1 LIRILQVRN
10 IDSFVESRR
19 QKTSEKD
26 RKIVQSILNDVRKN
40 GDSAVK
46 KYERKFN
53 GRKTSQL
60 RVSAKE
66 IKEAQYKIS
75 LEESPA
81 LYDMKREILDYSS
94 VLMQDLRIRVKKH
107 DNYKEAFELM
117 LRWADRNSKW
127 GKGTS
132 YFGRTRVS
140 LPLRLQA
147 QLRKLGLITVGGT
160 NEYFG
165 GNKSLRLRL
174 GLRELKRSFVPIPSV
189 GCYIPGGQARYP
201 SSVVMSVVPAAVA
214 GVKRIVVVSP
224 PGRNGKIDPL
234 TIAAAKRCGATEIYK
249 VGGAQA
255 IGALAYGTKTIPK
268 VDKIIG
274 PGGKFVSIAKS
285 LVSDQTAIDMVA
297 GPTELGIIADASS
310 DPELVALDLISQ
322 AEHSKDTMCF
332 VITQSKT
339 MANQIQKSI
348 EKLIPG
354 TERSSIIKES
364 ISKNGFIAVCKNENE
379 MVELANKIAPEHLEL
394 MVKNAKS
401 LSQKITGAGLL
412 LIGKNTPSAA
422 SDYLL
427 GTNHILP
434 TNGFGRTRGGLSVL
448 DFLKL
453 QTVVES
459 EKSALRKISK
469 SLKALTDAEDLPNH
483 YKAVKRRLD

>member
-1 LIRILQVRN
+1 MIKILQVRN

-26 RKIVQSILNDVRKN
+26 KKIVQSILNDVRKN

-46 KYERKFN
+46 KYEQKFN
-53 GRKTSQL
+53 GKSTSQL

-66 IKEAQYKIS
+66 IKEARSKIS
-75 LEESPA
+75 REEVTALQTMLVRLSNSSP
-81 LYDMKREILDYSS
+81 KI
-94 VLMQDLRIRVKKH
+94 QIRG
-107 DNYKEAFELM
+107 
-117 LRWADRNSKW
+117 S
-127 GKGTS
+127 
-132 YFGRTRVS
+132 
-140 LPLRLQA
+140 
-147 QLRKLGLITVGGT
+147 RK
-160 NEYFG
+160 
-165 GNKSLRLRL
+165 
-174 GLRELKRSFVPIPSV
+174 FVPIPSV

-201 SSVVMSVVPAAVA
+201 SSVVMSVIPAKIA
-214 GVKRIVVVSP
+214 GVKRIVIVSP
-224 PGRNGKIDPL
+224 PDRDGKIDPL
-234 TIAAAKRCGATEIYK
+234 TIVAAKKCGVTEIYK

-255 IGALAYGTKTIPK
+255 IGALAYGTKSIPK
-268 VDKIIG
+268 VDKIVG

-322 AEHSKDTMCF
+322 AEHSRDTMCF

-339 MANQIQKSI
+339 VAKQIQKSI

-364 ISKNGFIAVCKNENE
+364 ISKNGFIAVCKNQNE
-379 MVELANKIAPEHLEL
+379 MVELANKIAPEHMEL
-394 MVKNAKS
+394 MVKNARSFSK
-401 LSQKITGAGLL
+401 KITGAGLL

-459 EKSALRKISK
+459 KKSGLRTILK
-469 SLKALTDAEDLPNH
+469 SLKAITDAEDLPNH

>member
-1 LIRILQVRN
+1 LIKILQVRN

-26 RKIVQSILNDVRKN
+26 RKTVQAILNDVRKN

-66 IKEAQYKIS
+66 IKESQSKIS
-75 LEESPA
+75 REEVTAIQAMST
-81 LYDMKREILDYSS
+81 
-94 VLMQDLRIRVKKH
+94 RIR
-107 DNYKEAFELM
+107 
-117 LRWADRNSKW
+117 NSSPKIQIR
-127 GKGTS
+127 GSSK
-132 YFGRTRVS
+132 
-140 LPLRLQA
+140 
-147 QLRKLGLITVGGT
+147 
-160 NEYFG
+160 
-165 GNKSLRLRL
+165 
-174 GLRELKRSFVPIPSV
+174 FVPIPSV

-201 SSVVMSVVPAAVA
+201 SSAVMSIIPAKIA

-224 PGRNGKIDPL
+224 PSRDGKIDPL
-234 TIAAAKRCGATEIYK
+234 TIVAAKMCGATEIYK
-249 VGGAQA
+249 VGGGQA
-255 IGALAYGTKTIPK
+255 IGALAYGTKSIPK
-268 VDKIIG
+268 VDKIVG

-297 GPTELGIIADASS
+297 GPTELGIIVDASS
-310 DPELVALDLISQ
+310 NPELVALDLISQ

-339 MANQIQKSI
+339 VAKQIQKSI
-348 EKLIPG
+348 EKVIPG

-364 ISKNGFIAVCKNENE
+364 ISKNGFIAVCKNQNE
-379 MVELANKIAPEHLEL
+379 MIELANKFAPEHMEL
-394 MVKNAKS
+394 MVKNAKT
-401 LSQKITGAGLL
+401 LSKKITGAGLV

-459 EKSALRKISK
+459 KKSALKNISK
-469 SLKALTDAEDLPNH
+469 SLKALTNAEDLPNH

>member
-1 LIRILQVRN
+1 MIKILQVRN

-26 RKIVQSILNDVRKN
+26 KKTVQSILNDVRRN

-46 KYERKFN
+46 KYEQKFN

-66 IKEAQYKIS
+66 IKEAQSKIS
-75 LEESPA
+75 WQQVTALTDMAYNLSIEEAIPGPK
-81 LYDMKREILDYSS
+81 YKYRN
-94 VLMQDLRIRVKKH
+94 IRG
-107 DNYKEAFELM
+107 Y
-117 LRWADRNSKW
+117 
-127 GKGTS
+127 
-132 YFGRTRVS
+132 
-140 LPLRLQA
+140 
-147 QLRKLGLITVGGT
+147 RKL
-160 NEYFG
+160 
-165 GNKSLRLRL
+165 
-174 GLRELKRSFVPIPSV
+174 VPIPSV
-189 GCYIPGGQARYP
+189 GCYIPGGQAKYP
-201 SSVVMSVVPAAVA
+201 SSVIMSVVPAAIA
-214 GVKRIVVVSP
+214 GVKRIVVISP
-224 PGRNGKIDPL
+224 PGRDGKLDPS
-234 TIAAAKRCGATEIYK
+234 TIVAAKRCGATEIYK

-255 IGALAYGTKTIPK
+255 IGVLAYGTKSIPK
-268 VDKIIG
+268 VDKIVG

-285 LVSDQTAIDMVA
+285 LVSDQTAVDMVA
-297 GPTELGIIADASS
+297 GPTELGIIADTSS

-339 MANQIQKSI
+339 MAKQIQRSL

-364 ISKNGFIAVCKNENE
+364 ISKNGFIAVCRNQNEIIE
-379 MVELANKIAPEHLEL
+379 FANGIAPEHLEL
-394 MVKNAKS
+394 MVKNARS
-401 LSQKITGAGLL
+401 LSKKITGAGLV

-448 DFLKL
+448 DFLKI

-459 EKSALRKISK
+459 KKSTLKEISD
-469 SLKALTDAEDLPNH
+469 SLKTLTDAENLPNH
-483 YKAVKRRLD
+483 YRAVKRRLD

>member
-1 LIRILQVRN
+1 MIKILQVRN
-10 IDSFVESRR
+10 VDSFVESRR

-26 RKIVQSILNDVRKN
+26 RKTVQAILNDVRKN

-53 GRKTSQL
+53 GTKTSQL

-66 IKEAQYKIS
+66 IKEARSKIS
-75 LEESPA
+75 SEERNA
-81 LYDMKREILDYSS
+81 IDDVRFAMFARGGLRLMDRLY
-94 VLMQDLRIRVKKH
+94 
-107 DNYKEAFELM
+107 NYK
-117 LRWADRNSKW
+117 DTISKAN
-127 GKGTS
+127 GVT
-132 YFGRTRVS
+132 
-140 LPLRLQA
+140 Q
-147 QLRKLGLITVGGT
+147 
-160 NEYFG
+160 
-165 GNKSLRLRL
+165 
-174 GLRELKRSFVPIPSV
+174 SFVPISSV

-201 SSVVMSVVPAAVA
+201 SSTIMSVRPAAKA
-214 GVKRIVVVSP
+214 RVKRIVVVSP
-224 PGRNGKIDPL
+224 PGPDGKIDPL
-234 TIAAAKRCGATEIYK
+234 TIAAAKMCGATEIYK
-249 VGGAQA
+249 IGGAQA
-255 IGALAYGTKTIPK
+255 IGALAYGTKSIPK
-268 VDKIIG
+268 VDKIVG

-297 GPTELGIIADASS
+297 GPTELGIIADARS

-339 MANQIQKSI
+339 MAKQIQKSV
-348 EKLIPG
+348 EKLILG
-354 TERSSIIKES
+354 TERSSIIKAS
-364 ISKNGFIAVCKNENE
+364 ISKNGFIAICKNQNE
-379 MVELANKIAPEHLEL
+379 MIELANKIAPEHLEL
-394 MVKNAKS
+394 MVKNARS
-401 LSQKITGAGLL
+401 LSKKITGAGLV

-448 DFLKL
+448 DFLKV

-459 EKSALRKISK
+459 KKSRLRNISD
-469 SLKALTDAEDLPNH
+469 SLKTLTDAEDLPNH

>member
-1 LIRILQVRN
+1 LIKILQVRN
-10 IDSFVESRR
+10 IDNFVESRR

-26 RKIVQSILNDVRKN
+26 RKTVQAILNDVRKN

-66 IKEAQYKIS
+66 IKEARSKIS
-75 LEESPA
+75 QKEVTALQTMSARLSNSSP
-81 LYDMKREILDYSS
+81 KI
-94 VLMQDLRIRVKKH
+94 QIRG
-107 DNYKEAFELM
+107 
-117 LRWADRNSKW
+117 S
-127 GKGTS
+127 
-132 YFGRTRVS
+132 
-140 LPLRLQA
+140 
-147 QLRKLGLITVGGT
+147 RK
-160 NEYFG
+160 
-165 GNKSLRLRL
+165 
-174 GLRELKRSFVPIPSV
+174 FVAIPSV

-201 SSVVMSVVPAAVA
+201 SSVVMSVIPAKVA
-214 GVKRIVVVSP
+214 GVKRIVIVSP
-224 PGRNGKIDPL
+224 PDRDGKIDPL
-234 TIAAAKRCGATEIYK
+234 TIVAAKKCGATEIYK

-255 IGALAYGTKTIPK
+255 IGALAYGTKSIPK
-268 VDKIIG
+268 VDKIVG

-285 LVSDQTAIDMVA
+285 LVSDQTAIDMIA
-297 GPTELGIIADASS
+297 GPTELGIIADTSS

-339 MANQIQKSI
+339 MAKQIQKSI

-354 TERSSIIKES
+354 IERGSIVKES
-364 ISKNGFIAVCKNENE
+364 LSKNGFIAVCKNQNE
-379 MVELANKIAPEHLEL
+379 VIELANKIAPEHMEL

-401 LSQKITGAGLL
+401 LSKKITGAGLL

-459 EKSALRKISK
+459 KKSRLRDISD
-469 SLKALTDAEDLPNH
+469 SLKTLTDAEDLPNH

>member
-1 LIRILQVRN
+1 LIKILQVRN

-26 RKIVQSILNDVRKN
+26 KKTVQTILNDVRKN

-53 GRKTSQL
+53 GTKTSQL
-60 RVSAKE
+60 RVSEKE
-66 IKEAQYKIS
+66 IKEAQSKIS
-75 LEESPA
+75 R
-81 LYDMKREILDYSS
+81 D
-94 VLMQDLRIRVKKH
+94 
-107 DNYKEAFELM
+107 
-117 LRWADRNSKW
+117 DRNA
-127 GKGTS
+127 
-132 YFGRTRVS
+132 
-140 LPLRLQA
+140 LRSMSSILTWEEA
-147 QLRKLGLITVGGT
+147 HLLGGLSSPKKIWRD
-160 NEYFG
+160 
-165 GNKSLRLRL
+165 KSA
-174 GLRELKRSFVPIPSV
+174 KISFVPIPSV

-201 SSVVMSVVPAAVA
+201 SSAVMSVIPAKLA

-224 PGRNGKIDPL
+224 PGRDGKIDPL
-234 TIAAAKRCGATEIYK
+234 TIAAARNCGATEIYK

-255 IGALAYGTKTIPK
+255 IAALSYGTKSIPK
-268 VDKIIG
+268 VDKIVG

-285 LVSDQTAIDMVA
+285 LVSDQTAIDMIA

-322 AEHSKDTMCF
+322 AEHSKDTICF

-339 MANQIQKSI
+339 MAKQIQKSI

-354 TERSSIIKES
+354 VERSSIVKES

-379 MVELANKIAPEHLEL
+379 VIELANKIAPEHMEL
-394 MVKNAKS
+394 MVKNARS
-401 LSQKITGAGLL
+401 LSKKITGAGLV
-412 LIGKNTPSAA
+412 LIGKNTPSSA

-434 TNGFGRTRGGLSVL
+434 TSGFGRTRGGLSVL

-459 EKSALRKISK
+459 DKSTLSYFSN
-469 SLKALTDAEDLPNH
+469 SLKTLTDAEDLPNH

>member
-1 LIRILQVRN
+1 LIKILQVRN
-10 IDSFVESRR
+10 VDSFVESRR

-26 RKIVQSILNDVRKN
+26 RKTVQAILNDVRKN

-53 GRKTSQL
+53 GTKTSQL

-66 IKEAQYKIS
+66 IKEARSKIS
-75 LEESPA
+75 SEERNA
-81 LYDMKREILDYSS
+81 IDDVRFAMFARGGLRLMDRLY
-94 VLMQDLRIRVKKH
+94 
-107 DNYKEAFELM
+107 NYK
-117 LRWADRNSKW
+117 DTISKAN
-127 GKGTS
+127 GVT
-132 YFGRTRVS
+132 
-140 LPLRLQA
+140 Q
-147 QLRKLGLITVGGT
+147 
-160 NEYFG
+160 
-165 GNKSLRLRL
+165 
-174 GLRELKRSFVPIPSV
+174 SFVPISSV

-201 SSVVMSVVPAAVA
+201 SSTIMSVRPAAKA
-214 GVKRIVVVSP
+214 RVKRIVVVSP
-224 PGRNGKIDPL
+224 PGPDGKIDPL
-234 TIAAAKRCGATEIYK
+234 TIAAAKMCGATEIYK
-249 VGGAQA
+249 IGGAQA
-255 IGALAYGTKTIPK
+255 IGALAYGTKSIPK
-268 VDKIIG
+268 VDKIVG

-297 GPTELGIIADASS
+297 GPTELGIIADARS

-339 MANQIQKSI
+339 MAKQIQKSV
-348 EKLIPG
+348 EKLILG
-354 TERSSIIKES
+354 TERSSIIKAS
-364 ISKNGFIAVCKNENE
+364 ISKNGFIAICKNQNE
-379 MVELANKIAPEHLEL
+379 MIELANKIAPEHLEL
-394 MVKNAKS
+394 MVKNARS
-401 LSQKITGAGLL
+401 LSKKITGAGLV

-448 DFLKL
+448 DFLKI

-459 EKSALRKISK
+459 KKSRLRNISD
-469 SLKALTDAEDLPNH
+469 SLKTLTDAEDLPNH

>member
-1 LIRILQVRN
+1 LIKILQVRN

-26 RKIVQSILNDVRKN
+26 RKTVQSILNDVRKN

-46 KYERKFN
+46 KYEQKFN

-60 RVSAKE
+60 RVSEKE
-66 IKEAQYKIS
+66 IKEARSKIS
-75 LEESPA
+75 SGKWDGLEVMSS
-81 LYDMKREILDYSS
+81 IL
-94 VLMQDLRIRVKKH
+94 H
-107 DNYKEAFELM
+107 AEEAIF
-117 LRWADRNSKW
+117 
-127 GKGTS
+127 
-132 YFGRTRVS
+132 
-140 LPLRLQA
+140 LQGFSNPKNW
-147 QLRKLGLITVGGT
+147 KL
-160 NEYFG
+160 
-165 GNKSLRLRL
+165 KST
-174 GLRELKRSFVPIPSV
+174 KTSFVSIPSV

-201 SSVVMSVVPAAVA
+201 SSVVMSVKPAKIA

-224 PGRNGKIDPL
+224 PGRDGKIDPL
-234 TIAAAKRCGATEIYK
+234 TIAAAKKCGATEIYK

-255 IGALAYGTKTIPK
+255 IGALAYGTKSIPK
-268 VDKIIG
+268 VDKIVG

-285 LVSDQTAIDMVA
+285 LVSDQTAIDMIA

-332 VITQSKT
+332 VITQSRT
-339 MANQIQKSI
+339 MAKQIQKSL

-364 ISKNGFIAVCKNENE
+364 ISKNGFIAICKNQNE
-379 MVELANKIAPEHLEL
+379 MIELANKIAPEHIEL
-394 MVKNAKS
+394 IVKNAKT
-401 LSQKITGAGLL
+401 LSKKITGAGLV
-412 LIGKNTPSAA
+412 LIGKNTPSSA
-422 SDYLL
+422 SDYIL

-459 EKSALRKISK
+459 KKPTLKEFSD
-469 SLKALTDAEDLPNH
+469 SLKALTDAEGLPNH
-483 YKAVKRRLD
+483 YKAVNRRLD

>member
-1 LIRILQVRN
+1 LIKILQVRN

-26 RKIVQSILNDVRKN
+26 KKTVQAILNDVRKN

-66 IKEAQYKIS
+66 IKDARSKIS
-75 LEESPA
+75 SEEVTA
-81 LYDMKREILDYSS
+81 LRDMLARLIPRRKILPDPVQWIDAGS
-94 VLMQDLRIRVKKH
+94 V
-107 DNYKEAFELM
+107 F
-117 LRWADRNSKW
+117 
-127 GKGTS
+127 
-132 YFGRTRVS
+132 
-140 LPLRLQA
+140 
-147 QLRKLGLITVGGT
+147 RK
-160 NEYFG
+160 
-165 GNKSLRLRL
+165 
-174 GLRELKRSFVPIPSV
+174 FVPIPSV

-201 SSVVMSVVPAAVA
+201 SSVVMSVQTARKA

-224 PGRNGKIDPL
+224 PGPDGKIDPL
-234 TIAAAKRCGATEIYK
+234 TIVAAKMCGATEIYK

-255 IGALAYGTKTIPK
+255 IGALAYGTKSIPK
-268 VDKIIG
+268 VDKIAG
-274 PGGKFVSIAKS
+274 PGGKFVSIAKL

-310 DPELVALDLISQ
+310 NPELVALDLISQ

-339 MANQIQKSI
+339 MAKQIQKSI

-364 ISKNGFIAVCKNENE
+364 ISKNGFIAVCKNQNE
-379 MVELANKIAPEHLEL
+379 MIELANKIAPEHMEL

-401 LSQKITGAGLL
+401 LSKKITGAGLL

-434 TNGFGRTRGGLSVL
+434 TNGFGRTRGGLSIL
-448 DFLKL
+448 DFSKI

-459 EKSALRKISK
+459 KKSTLRKISK

>member
-1 LIRILQVRN
+1 MIKILQVRN
-10 IDSFVESRR
+10 VDSFVESRR

-53 GRKTSQL
+53 GTKTSQL
-60 RVSAKE
+60 RVSVKE
-66 IKEAQYKIS
+66 IKEAKSKIS
-75 LEESPA
+75 RKEYKAIGDLDYWLGLLSENSLHWRVDEVVRKTSLGKDLLEE
-81 LYDMKREILDYSS
+81 
-94 VLMQDLRIRVKKH
+94 
-107 DNYKEAFELM
+107 
-117 LRWADRNSKW
+117 W
-127 GKGTS
+127 G
-132 YFGRTRVS
+132 V
-140 LPLRLQA
+140 A
-147 QLRKLGLITVGGT
+147 I
-160 NEYFG
+160 E
-165 GNKSLRLRL
+165 KSL
-174 GLRELKRSFVPIPSV
+174 VPIPSV

-201 SSVVMSVVPAAVA
+201 SSVVMSVTPAKEA

-255 IGALAYGTKTIPK
+255 IGALAYGTKSIPK
-268 VDKIIG
+268 VDKIVG

-297 GPTELGIIADASS
+297 GPTELGIIANASS
-310 DPELVALDLISQ
+310 NPELVALDLISQ

-332 VITQSKT
+332 VITKSKT
-339 MANQIQKSI
+339 VAKQIQKSL
-348 EKLIPG
+348 EKLIPDV
-354 TERSSIIKES
+354 ERSAIVKQS
-364 ISKNGFIAVCKNENE
+364 ISKNGFIAVCKNEKE
-379 MVELANKIAPEHLEL
+379 MVELANKIAPEHMEL
-394 MVKNAKS
+394 MVKNAKT
-401 LSQKITGAGLL
+401 LSKKITGAGLL
-412 LIGKNTPSAA
+412 LIGKNTPSSA

-453 QTVVES
+453 QTTVE
-459 EKSALRKISK
+459 EKKSGLKSISDK
-469 SLKALTDAEDLPNH
+469 LKTLTDAEGLPNH
-483 YKAVKRRLD
+483 YEAVKRRLD

>member
-1 LIRILQVRN
+1 MIKILQVRN
-10 IDSFVESRR
+10 VDSFVESRR

-26 RKIVQSILNDVRKN
+26 RKTVQAILNDVKRN

-66 IKEAQYKIS
+66 IKEAKSKIS
-75 LEESPA
+75 RQESLAISLSGPSEP
-81 LYDMKREILDYSS
+81 LSLIKNWKQTSKSPRTSS
-94 VLMQDLRIRVKKH
+94 
-107 DNYKEAFELM
+107 
-117 LRWADRNSKW
+117 
-127 GKGTS
+127 
-132 YFGRTRVS
+132 
-140 LPLRLQA
+140 
-147 QLRKLGLITVGGT
+147 
-160 NEYFG
+160 
-165 GNKSLRLRL
+165 
-174 GLRELKRSFVPIPSV
+174 SFIPIPSV
-189 GCYIPGGQARYP
+189 GCYVPGGQARYP
-201 SSVVMSVVPAAVA
+201 SSVIMSVTPAKVA

-224 PGRNGKIDPL
+224 PGRDGKIDPL

-249 VGGAQA
+249 IGGAQA
-255 IGALAYGTKTIPK
+255 IGALAYGTKSIPK
-268 VDKIIG
+268 VDKIVG

-297 GPTELGIIADASS
+297 GPTELGIIVDASS

-322 AEHSKDTMCF
+322 AEHSKDTICF
-332 VITQSKT
+332 VITRSRT
-339 MANQIQKSI
+339 MAKQIQKSL

-394 MVKNAKS
+394 MVKNGRS
-401 LSQKITGAGLL
+401 LSKKITGAGLL
-412 LIGKNTPSAA
+412 LIGKNTPSSA
-422 SDYLL
+422 SDYILY
-427 GTNHILP
+427 TNHILP

-453 QTVVES
+453 QTIVES
-459 EKSALRKISK
+459 KKSELKYK
-469 SLKALTDAEDLPNH
+469 QDELKALTDAEGLPNH

>member
-1 LIRILQVRN
+1 LIKILQVRN

-26 RKIVQSILNDVRKN
+26 KKIVQAILNDVRKN

-66 IKEAQYKIS
+66 IKEARSKIDNDWQTRDVIEG
-75 LEESPA
+75 LIEYYGGAE
-81 LYDMKREILDYSS
+81 D
-94 VLMQDLRIRVKKH
+94 VLQHYLPKH
-107 DNYKEAFELM
+107 DDIKA
-117 LRWADRNSKW
+117 
-127 GKGTS
+127 
-132 YFGRTRVS
+132 S
-140 LPLRLQA
+140 LQP
-147 QLRKLGLITVGGT
+147 GIT
-160 NEYFG
+160 
-165 GNKSLRLRL
+165 
-174 GLRELKRSFVPIPSV
+174 RSFVPIPSV

-201 SSVVMSVVPAAVA
+201 SSVVMSVRPAKIA

-224 PGRNGKIDPL
+224 PGRDGKIDPL
-234 TIAAAKRCGATEIYK
+234 TIAAANMCGATEIYK

-255 IGALAYGTKTIPK
+255 IGALAYGTKSIPK
-268 VDKIIG
+268 VDKIVG

-285 LVSDQTAIDMVA
+285 LVSEQTAIDMIA

-339 MANQIQKSI
+339 MAKQIQKSI

-354 TERSSIIKES
+354 TKRSSIIKES
-364 ISKNGFIAVCKNENE
+364 ISKNGFVAVCKSQNE
-379 MVELANKIAPEHLEL
+379 MIELANKIAPEHLEL

-401 LSQKITGAGLL
+401 LSKKIIGAGLL
-412 LIGKNTPSAA
+412 LIGKNTPSAL

-453 QTVVES
+453 QTTIEIS
-459 EKSALRKISK
+459 SLSTKLARKNFAEALET
-469 SLKALTDAEDLPNH
+469 LTDAEGLPNH

>member
-1 LIRILQVRN
+1 LIKILQVRN

-26 RKIVQSILNDVRKN
+26 KKIVQSILNDVRKN

-66 IKEAQYKIS
+66 IKDARSKIS
-75 LEESPA
+75 RKEVTA
-81 LYDMKREILDYSS
+81 LRDMSARLIPRRKILPDPVQWIDAGS
-94 VLMQDLRIRVKKH
+94 V
-107 DNYKEAFELM
+107 F
-117 LRWADRNSKW
+117 
-127 GKGTS
+127 
-132 YFGRTRVS
+132 
-140 LPLRLQA
+140 
-147 QLRKLGLITVGGT
+147 RK
-160 NEYFG
+160 
-165 GNKSLRLRL
+165 
-174 GLRELKRSFVPIPSV
+174 FVPIPSV

-201 SSVVMSVVPAAVA
+201 SSVVMSVQTARKA

-224 PGRNGKIDPL
+224 PGPDGKIDPL
-234 TIAAAKRCGATEIYK
+234 TIVAAKMCGATEIYK
-249 VGGAQA
+249 VGGAQS
-255 IGALAYGTKTIPK
+255 IGALAYGTKSIPK
-268 VDKIIG
+268 VDKIVG
-274 PGGKFVSIAKS
+274 PGGKFVSIAKL
-285 LVSDQTAIDMVA
+285 LVSEQTSIDMVA

-310 DPELVALDLISQ
+310 NPELVALDLISQ

-332 VITQSKT
+332 VITRSKT
-339 MANQIQKSI
+339 MAKQIQKSI

-364 ISKNGFIAVCKNENE
+364 ISKNGFIAICKNENE
-379 MVELANKIAPEHLEL
+379 MIELANKIAPEHMEL
-394 MVKNAKS
+394 MVKNAKT
-401 LSQKITGAGLL
+401 LSKKITGAGLL
-412 LIGKNTPSAA
+412 LIGKNTPSSA

-453 QTVVES
+453 QTVIES
-459 EKSALRKISK
+459 KKSGLRKISK
-469 SLKALTDAEDLPNH
+469 SLKVLTDAEDLPNH
-483 YKAVKRRLD
+483 YKAVKRR

>member
-1 LIRILQVRN
+1 MIKILQVRN

-26 RKIVQSILNDVRKN
+26 RKTVQSILNDVRKN

-66 IKEAQYKIS
+66 IKEALSKIS
-75 LEESPA
+75 RKEISA
-81 LYDMKREILDYSS
+81 LQTMSAR
-94 VLMQDLRIRVKKH
+94 
-107 DNYKEAFELM
+107 
-117 LRWADRNSKW
+117 
-127 GKGTS
+127 
-132 YFGRTRVS
+132 
-140 LPLRLQA
+140 
-147 QLRKLGLITVGGT
+147 LRKSSPKIQIRGSS
-160 NEYFG
+160 
-165 GNKSLRLRL
+165 K
-174 GLRELKRSFVPIPSV
+174 FVPIPSV

-201 SSVVMSVVPAAVA
+201 SSVVMSVIPAKIA

-224 PGRNGKIDPL
+224 PSRDGKIDPL
-234 TIAAAKRCGATEIYK
+234 TIAAAKKCGATEIYK

-255 IGALAYGTKTIPK
+255 IGALAYGTKSIPK
-268 VDKIIG
+268 VDKIVG

-285 LVSDQTAIDMVA
+285 LVNDQTAIDMVA
-297 GPTELGIIADASS
+297 GPTELGIIADESS
-310 DPELVALDLISQ
+310 DPELVAIDLISQ

-339 MANQIQKSI
+339 MAKQIQMK
-348 EKLIPG
+348 EFLITRL
-354 TERSSIIKES
+354 TERSSIIEES
-364 ISKNGFIAVCKNENE
+364 ISKNGFIAVCKNQNQ
-379 MVELANKIAPEHLEL
+379 MIELANKIAPEHLEL
-394 MVKNAKS
+394 MVKNAKT
-401 LSQKITGAGLL
+401 LSKKITGAGLV

-453 QTVVES
+453 QTVIES
-459 EKSALRKISK
+459 KKSGLRNISK
-469 SLKALTDAEDLPNH
+469 ALKALTDAEGLPNH

>member
-1 LIRILQVRN
+1 LIKILQVRN

-26 RKIVQSILNDVRKN
+26 RKTVQAILNDVRKN

-46 KYERKFN
+46 KYEQKFN

-60 RVSAKE
+60 RVSEKE
-66 IKEAQYKIS
+66 IKEARSKIS
-75 LEESPA
+75 RKESSAISLTGP
-81 LYDMKREILDYSS
+81 RE
-94 VLMQDLRIRVKKH
+94 
-107 DNYKEAFELM
+107 
-117 LRWADRNSKW
+117 
-127 GKGTS
+127 G
-132 YFGRTRVS
+132 S
-140 LPLRLQA
+140 LPRLI
-147 QLRKLGLITVGGT
+147 R
-160 NEYFG
+160 NFG
-165 GNKSLRLRL
+165 WKDPDWS
-174 GLRELKRSFVPIPSV
+174 RSFIPIPSV
-189 GCYIPGGQARYP
+189 GCYVPGGQARYP
-201 SSVVMSVVPAAVA
+201 SSVIMSVTPARRA

-224 PGRNGKIDPL
+224 PGRDGKIDPL

-255 IGALAYGTKTIPK
+255 IGALAYGTKSIPK
-268 VDKIIG
+268 VDKIVG

-297 GPTELGIIADASS
+297 GPTELGIIANAGSN
-310 DPELVALDLISQ
+310 PELVALDLISQ

-339 MANQIQKSI
+339 MAKQIQKSI
-348 EKLIPG
+348 EKLIPS

-364 ISKNGFIAVCKNENE
+364 ISKNGFIAICKNENE
-379 MVELANKIAPEHLEL
+379 VIELANKIAPEHLEL
-394 MVKNAKS
+394 MVGNAKS
-401 LSQKITGAGLL
+401 LSKKITGAGLL

-422 SDYLL
+422 SDYIL

-459 EKSALRKISK
+459 KKSTSK
-469 SLKALTDAEDLPNH
+469 NMSDSLKALTDAEGLPNH

>member
-1 LIRILQVRN
+1 LIKILQVRN

-26 RKIVQSILNDVRKN
+26 RKTVQAILNDVRKN

-66 IKEAQYKIS
+66 IKEAWSKIS
-75 LEESPA
+75 REEITALQTMSARLSNSSP
-81 LYDMKREILDYSS
+81 KI
-94 VLMQDLRIRVKKH
+94 QIRG
-107 DNYKEAFELM
+107 
-117 LRWADRNSKW
+117 S
-127 GKGTS
+127 
-132 YFGRTRVS
+132 
-140 LPLRLQA
+140 
-147 QLRKLGLITVGGT
+147 RK
-160 NEYFG
+160 
-165 GNKSLRLRL
+165 
-174 GLRELKRSFVPIPSV
+174 FVAIPSV

-201 SSVVMSVVPAAVA
+201 SSVVMSVIPAKIA
-214 GVKRIVVVSP
+214 GVKRIVIVSP
-224 PGRNGKIDPL
+224 PDRDGKIDPL
-234 TIAAAKRCGATEIYK
+234 TIVAAKKCGATEIYK
-249 VGGAQA
+249 IGGAQA
-255 IGALAYGTKTIPK
+255 IGALAYGTKSIPK
-268 VDKIIG
+268 VDKIVG

-310 DPELVALDLISQ
+310 DPELIALDLISQ
-322 AEHSKDTMCF
+322 AEHSRDTMCF

-339 MANQIQKSI
+339 MAKQIQKSI

-379 MVELANKIAPEHLEL
+379 MIGLANEIAPEHMEL
-394 MVKNAKS
+394 MVKNAKT
-401 LSQKITGAGLL
+401 LSKKITGAGLL
-412 LIGKNTPSAA
+412 LIGKNTPSSA

-453 QTVVES
+453 QTVIES
-459 EKSALRKISK
+459 KKSGLRKISK
-469 SLKALTDAEDLPNH
+469 SLKVLTDAEDLPNH

>member
-1 LIRILQVRN
+1 MIKILQVRN

-26 RKIVQSILNDVRKN
+26 RKTVQSILNDVRKN

-66 IKEAQYKIS
+66 IKEARSKIS
-75 LEESPA
+75 REEVTALQTMSTRLSNSSP
-81 LYDMKREILDYSS
+81 KI
-94 VLMQDLRIRVKKH
+94 QIRG
-107 DNYKEAFELM
+107 
-117 LRWADRNSKW
+117 S
-127 GKGTS
+127 
-132 YFGRTRVS
+132 
-140 LPLRLQA
+140 
-147 QLRKLGLITVGGT
+147 RK
-160 NEYFG
+160 
-165 GNKSLRLRL
+165 
-174 GLRELKRSFVPIPSV
+174 FVAIPSV

-201 SSVVMSVVPAAVA
+201 SSVVMSVIPAKIA
-214 GVKRIVVVSP
+214 GVKRIVIVSP
-224 PGRNGKIDPL
+224 PGPDGKIDPL
-234 TIAAAKRCGATEIYK
+234 TIAAAKMCGATEIYK

-255 IGALAYGTKTIPK
+255 IGALAFGTKSIPK
-268 VDKIIG
+268 VDKIVG

-310 DPELVALDLISQ
+310 DPKLVALDLISQ

-339 MANQIQKSI
+339 MAKQIQKSV
-348 EKLIPG
+348 EKLILG
-354 TERSSIIKES
+354 TERSSIIKAS

-379 MVELANKIAPEHLEL
+379 MIGLANKIAPELLEL

-401 LSQKITGAGLL
+401 LSKKITGAGLV

-459 EKSALRKISK
+459 
-469 SLKALTDAEDLPNH
+469 SLHFLEIQGEDLETLTDAEGLPNH